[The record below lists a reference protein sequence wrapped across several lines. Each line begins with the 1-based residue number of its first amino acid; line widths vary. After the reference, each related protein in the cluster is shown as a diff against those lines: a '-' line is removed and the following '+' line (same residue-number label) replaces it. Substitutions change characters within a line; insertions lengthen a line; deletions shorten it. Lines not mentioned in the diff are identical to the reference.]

1 MGDDVE
7 VGGVWRWSAF
17 VVVPGVG
24 GGARMALVRSDGGAS
39 QLERLASRGLSSPAR
54 RVHND

>member
-17 VVVPGVG
+17 VGVG
-24 GGARMALVRSDGGAS
+24 GGARMALVR
-39 QLERLASRGLSSPAR
+39 
-54 RVHND
+54 